1 MIKIQIDTKQSSK
14 YIISKHIYGHF
25 AEHLGRCIY
34 DGIWVGP
41 DSKIPNINGIRK
53 DVVEALKNIKI
64 PNLRWPGGCFADRYH
79 WKDGIGPRNLRPK
92 TVNAHWGNIVETNY
106 FGTHEFMETCKLLDC
121 EPYISGNVGSGTVKE
136 MSEWIEY
143 MTFDGESTMANL
155 RRQNGR
161 DKPWKIKY
169 WGIGNE
175 NWMCGG
181 NMTAN
186 YYTDL
191 LLRYSAYCNDFSGN
205 KLYKVACGPVGEV
218 TIDWVLNWVE
228 TILKKTKNR
237 LFFKPIIEG
246 ISLHYYTRAGAKPAT
261 QMSTRRW
268 YQAMK
273 SALYI
278 ETPILEIKNL
288 MDNYD
293 PIKRIGLIID
303 EWGTWWGVEKG
314 INPAFL
320 YQQNTLA
327 DALIAAIHLD
337 IFNRHCDRVHMANIA
352 QTVNVLQSMILTQG
366 DQMLL
371 TPTYHIF
378 NMYKHHQDNKL
389 LPLNIISND
398 FIHEKFK
405 LPAINGSA
413 SIDKENNIC
422 LSLTNLN
429 PEENYEIECDFLES
443 RINKNEINATILT
456 SESLNAHNSFESPD
470 NVRPENYPIDKFK
483 ISNNRLSF
491 EIPSKSVLFITLT
504 QLE

>member
-1 MIKIQIDTKQSSK
+1 
-14 YIISKHIYGHF
+14 
-25 AEHLGRCIY
+25 
-34 DGIWVGP
+34 
-41 DSKIPNINGIRK
+41 
-53 DVVEALKNIKI
+53 
-64 PNLRWPGGCFADRYH
+64 
-79 WKDGIGPRNLRPK
+79 
-92 TVNAHWGNIVETNY
+92 
-106 FGTHEFMETCKLLDC
+106 
-121 EPYISGNVGSGTVKE
+121 
-136 MSEWIEY
+136 
-143 MTFDGESTMANL
+143 
-155 RRQNGR
+155 
-161 DKPWKIKY
+161 
-169 WGIGNE
+169 
-175 NWMCGG
+175 
-181 NMTAN
+181 
-186 YYTDL
+186 
-191 LLRYSAYCNDFSGN
+191 
-205 KLYKVACGPVGEV
+205 
-218 TIDWVLNWVE
+218 
-228 TILKKTKNR
+228 
-237 LFFKPIIEG
+237 
-246 ISLHYYTRAGAKPAT
+246 
-261 QMSTRRW
+261 MSTRRW

-352 QTVNVLQSMILTQG
+352 QTVNVLQSMIF
-366 DQMLL
+366 
-371 TPTYHIF
+371 HIF